1 MVNRGF
7 VTTNVLVQRLCAR
20 LFLAQWQWLL
30 CWLPAI
36 LPVMATLLDFMLS
49 KMAAGGS
56 FIFTRQTWECFRSSP
71 LSVCK
76 KANKTISPT
85 IKLFL
90 QKLNYGEPRSQQ
102 TASVAISIFSHYK
115 LLLRPH
121 QIRLW
126 QQNSRVHLSECIVLL
141 VTFSFVT
148 NTTCNVLLLK
158 LHSHTLKWC

>member
-1 MVNRGF
+1 MLWLTGGLSRGGLSLP
-7 VTTNVLVQRLCAR
+7 NVLVQRLCAR

-56 FIFTRQTWECFRSSP
+56 LIFTRQTWECFWSSP

-90 QKLNYGEPRSQQ
+90 QKLNYGEPRRQQ

-115 LLLRPH
+115 LLLIPRPNKAVAAKLPSAF
-121 QIRLW
+121 IW
-126 QQNSRVHLSECIVLL
+126 VHCTARNIFICYEY
-141 VTFSFVT
+141 
-148 NTTCNVLLLK
+148 NV
-158 LHSHTLKWC
+158 